1 MDEPNP
7 NPNPNFRP
15 SPHHHPQPKQVRG
28 FVWKA
33 IAAARATPGF
43 RENGL
48 YQTLALRDDVNEADR
63 VQTNPNPNPN
73 PNPTLSL
80 SLTLTLTRP
89 TACRS
94 IRTYRAR

>member
-1 MDEPNP
+1 MPDAARGFVWTNPNP

-63 VQTNPNPNPN
+63 VQIDKDVP
-73 PNPTLSL
+73 
-80 SLTLTLTRP
+80 
-89 TACRS
+89 
-94 IRTYRAR
+94 RTMTGHIFFQVR